1 MNALARHGFLVL
13 PAALLVALA
22 FLLPMG
28 QILRWSVY
36 DNGFTAS
43 HFEAIF
49 EDAVYRQ
56 ILLRTVLLSLQVAVS
71 SVVLGYPVAYYL
83 GTLDGA
89 RQRFLILLITF
100 PLWVSVLIR
109 TYAWIVVLG
118 RQGLVNSILMMLGL
132 THGPLQLIFT
142 RGAVL
147 VAMVQVLLPPA
158 ILLMFGVMT
167 QIDRSLIRAA
177 RVLGATPIGAFR
189 TVFLPLSMRGV
200 TIAMILTFILS
211 LGFYVTPALIG
222 GPQDMMVS
230 NIIADQINQTLDW
243 GFGSALGIVLL
254 AAGLLVTAAIALVLR
269 KCSAQSSEGGSKS

>member
-13 PAALLVALA
+13 PAALLIALA

-49 EDAVYRQ
+49 EDPIYRQ

-71 SVVLGYPVAYYL
+71 SIVVGYPVAYYL

-118 RQGLVNSILMMLGL
+118 RQGLVNSMLMLLGL

-200 TIAMILTFILS
+200 TLAMILTFILS

-222 GPQDMMVS
+222 GPRDMMVS
-230 NIIADQINQTLDW
+230 NIIADQINQTLNW

-254 AAGLLVTAAIALVLR
+254 AAGLLVTAGIALVLR
-269 KCSAQSSEGGSKS
+269 QCSAQSSEGGSKS